1 MVKEKKI
8 EGQNIAAAVYAID
21 VTKILPRK
29 KKPISIDQFIHSFIN
44 VNHDINGFHT
54 HTII

>member
-8 EGQNIAAAVYAID
+8 EGQNIAAAVYAIID

-29 KKPISIDQFIHSFIN
+29 KKEPISIDQFIHQCQS
-44 VNHDINGFHT
+44 
-54 HTII
+54 